1 MIADV
6 QAPQRE
12 RVSLVVRGSVL
23 LQSTGD
29 ALKTDSS
36 WKRKIKGNN
45 LESIPRLLWLLEP
58 KIVFAHAKVRARSS
72 PVHACHRQSADTWP
86 CGLQTSCRGQ
96 YAESQYCQGMFL
108 EGYHRGGGRVSCSDS
123 IPFTQLHCCPAC
135 PATFIQ
141 HGYHCIQQ

>member
-1 MIADV
+1 MTQDRRLHAAQAMVPAPDNTADA

-45 LESIPRLLWLLEP
+45 LESVPRLLWLLEP
-58 KIVFAHAKVRARSS
+58 KIVFAHAKVRVQSS
-72 PVHACHRQSADTWP
+72 LVHACHQQSADTWP
-86 CGLQTSCRGQ
+86 LVRRQAAGDNMQNRSTVRAC
-96 YAESQYCQGMFL
+96 FL
-108 EGYHRGGGRVSCSDS
+108 KDITEEVVG
-123 IPFTQLHCCPAC
+123 
-135 PATFIQ
+135 
-141 HGYHCIQQ
+141 

>member
-1 MIADV
+1 M
-6 QAPQRE
+6 
-12 RVSLVVRGSVL
+12 VRGSVL

-72 PVHACHRQSADTWP
+72 HVHACHQQSADTWP
-86 CGLQTSCRGQ
+86 VVCRQAAGGNMQ
-96 YAESQYCQGMFL
+96 NRSTVRACFL
-108 EGYHRGGGRVSCSDS
+108 KDITEEVVG
-123 IPFTQLHCCPAC
+123 
-135 PATFIQ
+135 
-141 HGYHCIQQ
+141 

>member
-1 MIADV
+1 MLHKLWYLLLTTLNADV

-45 LESIPRLLWLLEP
+45 LESVPRLLWLLEP
-58 KIVFAHAKVRARSS
+58 KIVFAHAKVRVQSS
-72 PVHACHRQSADTWP
+72 HVHACRQQSADTWP
-86 CGLQTSCRGQ
+86 LVRRQAAGDNMQNRSTVRAC
-96 YAESQYCQGMFL
+96 FL
-108 EGYHRGGGRVSCSDS
+108 KDITEEEVG
-123 IPFTQLHCCPAC
+123 
-135 PATFIQ
+135 
-141 HGYHCIQQ
+141 

>member
-1 MIADV
+1 MLHKLWYLLLTTLDTDV

-58 KIVFAHAKVRARSS
+58 KIVFAHAKVRVQSS
-72 PVHACHRQSADTWP
+72 HVHACHEQSADTW
-86 CGLQTSCRGQ
+86 SVICRQAAGGNMQ
-96 YAESQYCQGMFL
+96 NHSTVRVCFL
-108 EGYHRGGGRVSCSDS
+108 KDITEEVVG
-123 IPFTQLHCCPAC
+123 
-135 PATFIQ
+135 
-141 HGYHCIQQ
+141 

>member
-1 MIADV
+1 MLHKLWYLLLTTLDTDV

-45 LESIPRLLWLLEP
+45 LESVPRLLWLLEP
-58 KIVFAHAKVRARSS
+58 KIVFAHAKVRAQSSMCMHAISRVLTHGLRS
-72 PVHACHRQSADTWP
+72 A
-86 CGLQTSCRGQ
+86 GKLQGTICRIAVLSGHV
-96 YAESQYCQGMFL
+96 F
-108 EGYHRGGGRVSCSDS
+108 
-123 IPFTQLHCCPAC
+123 
-135 PATFIQ
+135 
-141 HGYHCIQQ
+141 

>member
-1 MIADV
+1 MTQDRLVHAAKAMVLLTTLNADV

-45 LESIPRLLWLLEP
+45 LESVPRLLWLLEP
-58 KIVFAHAKVRARSS
+58 KIVFAHAKVRVQSS
-72 PVHACHRQSADTWP
+72 HVHACHQQKADTWP
-86 CGLQTSCRGQ
+86 LVCRQAAGDNMQ
-96 YAESQYCQGMFL
+96 NRSTVRACFL
-108 EGYHRGGGRVSCSDS
+108 KDITEEEVG
-123 IPFTQLHCCPAC
+123 
-135 PATFIQ
+135 
-141 HGYHCIQQ
+141 

>member
-1 MIADV
+1 MLHKLWYLLLTTLDTDV

-58 KIVFAHAKVRARSS
+58 KIVFAHAKVRARSRH
-72 PVHACHRQSADTWP
+72 VHACHQQSADTWP
-86 CGLQTSCRGQ
+86 VVCRQAAGGSMQ
-96 YAESQYCQGMFL
+96 SRCTVRACFL
-108 EGYHRGGGRVSCSDS
+108 KDITKEEVG
-123 IPFTQLHCCPAC
+123 
-135 PATFIQ
+135 
-141 HGYHCIQQ
+141 